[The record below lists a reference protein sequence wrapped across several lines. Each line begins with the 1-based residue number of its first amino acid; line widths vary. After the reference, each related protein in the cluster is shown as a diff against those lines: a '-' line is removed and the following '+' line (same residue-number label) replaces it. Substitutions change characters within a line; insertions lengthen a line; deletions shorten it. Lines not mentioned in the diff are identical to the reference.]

1 MILETRYLKDFL
13 HNIANM
19 EKFLIHVSNLFLA
32 KNFLLRFLR
41 KKKLTGA
48 QWFRMLKNRTKR
60 EKMKSSLV

>member
-41 KKKLTGA
+41 KKKLTAA
-48 QWFRMLKNRTKR
+48 QCNFLGKIVQNGNF
-60 EKMKSSLV
+60 